1 MVRELVHPFAKYL
14 RAEMMP
20 HIWCAGCGNGIVLN
34 CFVHALDEL
43 KTDLNKLVIVSG
55 IGCIGRVAGY
65 TYADSFH
72 TTHGRALAF
81 ATGVKLANP
90 ELEVVVI
97 SGDGD
102 LFAIGGNHFIHAARR
117 NIGVKVICVNNFNY
131 GMTGG
136 QQGPTTPLD
145 SITATSPY
153 GNVEHPFN
161 LVHLAAA
168 SGSTYVARW
177 TTLHVRRLTQ
187 SLKKLLQKEGFCF
200 VEVLSPCPEIFGRV
214 LVGIKN
220 SKTIISERVSADA
233 GIRRRI
239 EGDAT
244 RAACC
249 KVVSADAVIIGRRTQ
264 LNAKT
269 VVCYAISTDA
279 VILRRSILIIRIE
292 VDANTIVCYAVSTD
306 ALIERRIEP
315 DANTVV
321 CYVVST
327 DAVIIRRMEPDTILV
342 VCCNV
347 VSTDAVIRRMEPD
360 EDAEIKAFDVCV
372 FDCDVT
378 YSRPVES
385 VSAP

>member
-55 IGCIGRVAGY
+55 IGCIGRAAGY

-200 VEVLSPCPEIFGRV
+200 VEALSPCPEIFGRHNKMRSGLEMMEWFKRASV
-214 LVGIKN
+214 VENFSDPAKADITPDKIVVGEFVDIEKLSYEKLLHEKI
-220 SKTIISERVSADA
+220 SKINEKAM
-233 GIRRRI
+233 
-239 EGDAT
+239 E
-244 RAACC
+244 
-249 KVVSADAVIIGRRTQ
+249 KVQ
-264 LNAKT
+264 
-269 VVCYAISTDA
+269 
-279 VILRRSILIIRIE
+279 
-292 VDANTIVCYAVSTD
+292 
-306 ALIERRIEP
+306 
-315 DANTVV
+315 
-321 CYVVST
+321 
-327 DAVIIRRMEPDTILV
+327 
-342 VCCNV
+342 
-347 VSTDAVIRRMEPD
+347 
-360 EDAEIKAFDVCV
+360 
-372 FDCDVT
+372 
-378 YSRPVES
+378 
-385 VSAP
+385 